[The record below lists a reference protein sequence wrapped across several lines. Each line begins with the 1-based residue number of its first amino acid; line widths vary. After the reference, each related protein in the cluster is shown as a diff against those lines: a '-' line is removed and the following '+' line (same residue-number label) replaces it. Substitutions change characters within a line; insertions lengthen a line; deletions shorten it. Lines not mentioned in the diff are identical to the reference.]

1 MAVHDIAVNNFGM
14 KVNEQENYMI
24 RLSKNNVDKIELH
37 AEQTY
42 PEECCGMMLGFSK
55 NGTHFIEE
63 IIKIDNSQDENRR
76 RRFFITPEQ
85 YRRAEQLAREW
96 KMELLGFY
104 HSHPDHPAAP
114 SVFDT
119 DHALPWFTYII
130 VSVKQGKAAA
140 MTTWLLNEE
149 RTRFSE
155 RIILVEPSPVSSSAR
170 QLAHTLLEL

>member
-1 MAVHDIAVNNFGM
+1 M
-14 KVNEQENYMI
+14 ENYMI
-24 RLSKNNVDKIELH
+24 RLSKNNVAEIELY

-55 NGTHFIEE
+55 NETHFIEKV
-63 IIKIDNSQDENRR
+63 IKIDNSQDENRR
-76 RRFFITPEQ
+76 RRFFITPDQ
-85 YRRAEQLAREW
+85 YRQAEQLAREW

-130 VSVKQGKAAA
+130 VSVRQGKSAA
-140 MTTWLLNEE
+140 MTAWLLDEK
-149 RTRFSE
+149 RTQFIE
-155 RIILVEPSPVSSSAR
+155 RIIVVEPVPDSFSFR
-170 QLAHTLLEL
+170 QLAGAPHEL